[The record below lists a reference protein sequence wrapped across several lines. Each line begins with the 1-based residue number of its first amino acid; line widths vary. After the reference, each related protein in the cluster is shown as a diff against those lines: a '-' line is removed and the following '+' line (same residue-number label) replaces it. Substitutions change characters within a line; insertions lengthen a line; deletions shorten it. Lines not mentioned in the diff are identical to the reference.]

1 MTEKD
6 VYRKL
11 QEHLDSLPVGFP
23 ATKSGVEIRILRH
36 LFTEEE
42 ARMACHL
49 TPFAASAEQIA
60 QKSGHTPAEAEKLLE
75 QMGRKGLIFTSRK
88 GGKSTYRAAWFAIG
102 IFEHQVTRL
111 TKEFYQD
118 VEQYIEEGLRDE
130 IVSAQTPQ
138 LRVVPVETSFDSK
151 MEIAPYD
158 SVRELIKQQSKL
170 VVAECIC
177 RKGSKLKGEGCGK
190 PLETC
195 LVFSTGAFY
204 YLENGLG
211 REISQEEA
219 LEIIDKAEEAGLVLQ
234 PGNAQKT
241 FNICACCGDC
251 CEILKNLKKF
261 PKPSEMVASN
271 YYAQIDADSC
281 SSCETCIDRC
291 QMDAITVPDTAVVD
305 LDRCIGCG
313 LCVTTCPSEAITMK
327 QKEESE
333 LTVPPATGTDLYIKI
348 GTERQEKAQKG
359 T

>member
-6 VYRKL
+6 VYQRL
-11 QEHLDSLPVGFP
+11 REHLDSLPVGYP
-23 ATKSGVEIRILRH
+23 ATESGVELRILQR

-42 ARMACHL
+42 AEMACHL
-49 TPFAASAEQIA
+49 TPFAETAEQIA

-111 TKEFYQD
+111 TRELYED
-118 VEQYIEEGLRDE
+118 VEQYIEEALKDE
-130 IVSAQTPQ
+130 IISASTPQ
-138 LRVVPVETSFDSK
+138 LRVVPVHESFDQQ
-151 MEIAPYD
+151 MQIAPYD

-177 RKGSKLKGEGCGK
+177 RKGAELKGEGCGK

-211 REISQEEA
+211 REITKEQA
-219 LEIIDKAEEAGLVLQ
+219 LKILDKAEEAGLVLQ

-241 FNICACCGDC
+241 FNICCCCGGC
-251 CEILKNLKKF
+251 CEILKHLKKF

-271 YYAQIDADSC
+271 YYAQVDTDSC
-281 SSCETCIDRC
+281 SSCEICLDRC
-291 QMDAITVPDTAVVD
+291 QMDAITVGDTAVVD

-313 LCVTTCPSEAITMK
+313 LCVTTCPSEAITMN
-327 QKEESE
+327 QKEESK

-348 GTERQEKAQKG
+348 GTERQQRVQKDS
-359 T
+359 